1 MNQLAEIL
9 EYSALLG
16 GGAVLWHLVIWWKR
30 RSQKRAGVLEAEG
43 LQAKAQQEA
52 ENLVRD
58 ARLTA
63 NEEAMKL
70 RDQVEQALAAGRAE
84 RLELERRLGER
95 EVLINSQLSRIVE
108 AEKNL

>member
-1 MNQLAEIL
+1 MGELVEIL
-9 EYSALLG
+9 ECSALLG

-43 LQAKAQQEA
+43 MPAKAQQEA
-52 ENLVRD
+52 DNVVRN

-70 RDQVEQALAAGRAE
+70 RDQVEQALASGRAD
-84 RLELERRLGER
+84 RLALVRRLGEG
-95 EVLINSQLSRIVE
+95 EGLINSQLSR
-108 AEKNL
+108 L